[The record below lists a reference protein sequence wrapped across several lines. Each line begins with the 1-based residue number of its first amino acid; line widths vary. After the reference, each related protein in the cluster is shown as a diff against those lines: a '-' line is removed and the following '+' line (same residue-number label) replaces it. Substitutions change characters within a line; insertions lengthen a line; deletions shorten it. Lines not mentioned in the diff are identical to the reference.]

1 MTSPYLNRPLRELRD
16 MPESIA
22 KMKARLE
29 TQPGYWLGRAM
40 TRRQMAEQATDGH
53 EQSAHLA
60 AAAEFERRAGV

>member
-1 MTSPYLNRPLRELRD
+1 MID
-16 MPESIA
+16 MI
-22 KMKARLE
+22 KQLE
-29 TQPGYWLGRAM
+29 TQPGYWLGRAQ

>member
-1 MTSPYLNRPLRELRD
+1 MHLYGRKASNAKEWNMID
-16 MPESIA
+16 MI
-22 KMKARLE
+22 KQLE
-29 TQPGYWLGRAM
+29 TQPGYWRGRAM